1 MGGGMTSLP
10 SARAALEMASGFSRI
25 PFYYYIKNTFSI
37 PEFHSLRL
45 RVSFPLTPVASPP

>member
-1 MGGGMTSLP
+1 MTSLP